1 MKSYRALM
9 VAAVAVL
16 GALSLRGDTQRPR
29 DKPRVID
36 SAYLPQLVFYA
47 VLEGLY
53 EDGVSTDDVNRILAV
68 DPRTRQPQFHE
79 HFVDA
84 CPLCAP
90 AFDAFV
96 LYRSRP
102 RFHCRKDSADT
113 FGSGLDPILAKKL
126 RSDGKADQLEAI
138 QTMVNRW
145 VIRRLEGMRLTK
157 DEREQWTAVIEEGRR
172 QGMGRLQQ
180 AQAANQNEY
189 LGWKGCAICDGTA
202 AACHMA
208 R

>member
-16 GALSLRGDTQRPR
+16 GVLSLRGDTQKPR
-29 DKPRVID
+29 EKPRVID
-36 SAYLPQLVFYA
+36 PASCSQLVFFA

-53 EDGVSTDDVNRILAV
+53 KDGVSTEDVNRILAV
-68 DPRTRQPQFHE
+68 DPRTKQPQFHE

-84 CPLCAP
+84 CPLWLP

-96 LYRSRP
+96 VYRSRP
-102 RFHCRKDSADT
+102 GFYGRKDSADT
-113 FGSGLDPILAKKL
+113 FGPGLDPILAKKL
-126 RSDGKADQLEAI
+126 RSDGMADQLEAI

-145 VIRRLEGMRLTK
+145 IIRRLEGMRLNK

-180 AQAANQNEY
+180 VQAANQNEY
-189 LGWKGCAICDGTA
+189 FGWKGCAICDGTA